1 MENIG
6 LYFLS
11 QKNIHITSTLKQ
23 SHWSLL
29 FPLTWFSRQSLD
41 RDTMQS
47 ILQIFWLSKIN
58 LTGETQTGSYIFSY
72 NNHNFKNLEGNRIK
86 S

>member
-6 LYFLS
+6 LYFYHK
-11 QKNIHITSTLKQ
+11 KNIHGTFTLKQ

-29 FPLTWFSRQSLD
+29 FPLTGFSRQSLD

-47 ILQIFWLSKIN
+47 ILQIFGLSKKN
-58 LTGETQTGSYIFSY
+58 LTDERHRQVPISSVTIII
-72 NNHNFKNLEGNRIK
+72 IK
-86 S
+86 KI